1 MRLFLKWDY
10 LTASFG
16 GDYWTRTID
25 FLRVKMSQ
33 GREERVIP
41 PFPPLLAQNDL
52 LSAPLFPLSTA
63 CSDSSLGH
71 SLGHVKK
78 CKVLHVIH

>member
-25 FLRVKMSQ
+25 FLRVKMSH

-41 PFPPLLAQNDL
+41 SFPPLLVQNDL
-52 LSAPLFPLSTA
+52 LSAPLSPLFPA